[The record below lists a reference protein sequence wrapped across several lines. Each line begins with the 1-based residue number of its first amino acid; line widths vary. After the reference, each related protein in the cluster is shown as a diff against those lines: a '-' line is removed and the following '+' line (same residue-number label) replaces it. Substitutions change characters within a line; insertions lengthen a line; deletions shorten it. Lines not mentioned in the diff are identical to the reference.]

1 MQELSVSWD
10 EFAGASSYRIQW
22 RPEGEQSFD
31 DEDTEGEQSFDDEDT
46 VTGGSTTSY
55 TITGLIAGT
64 EYTVRVTAILSDT
77 ESLPS
82 EATDTP
88 LGEMSDMGE
97 GGCGGCA
104 IGSDVPGEVFQSALV
119 NMLLIMSV
127 LLCASGR
134 KKTRSVLGSR

>member
-1 MQELSVSWD
+1 MPRVQELSVSWD

-22 RPEGEQSFD
+22 RPVEGEQNFDDEDFD
-31 DEDTEGEQSFDDEDT
+31 DEDTAT
-46 VTGGSTTSY
+46 VESTTSY

-64 EYTVRVTAILSDT
+64 EYRVRVTAILSDT

-134 KKTRSVLGSR
+134 KKRAR